1 MRLLLT
7 NEQLETLNELEV
19 EDELVFM
26 PESSESLDSFLYT
39 DNEVDEY
46 WVDKLLFAK
55 EHPEVIEVIE
65 EGEQRYDQLDVPF
78 NSLFNVKLGGKY
90 VTRGGHR
97 FSTLESLSSR
107 SSRFSLEEIIG
118 QGLNDEVEL
127 IPVEVTKEY
136 TLSQPLAIEFQTL
149 DSLFNSPYEAIS
161 QIFKTGKG
169 EWYYYLMEDYEDTN
183 RIFCELWNREALLT
197 VHWDDTFEDDFSADS
212 GWEDY

>member
-39 DNEVDEY
+39 DSEVDEY

-78 NSLFNVKLGGKY
+78 NSLFNVKLGG
-90 VTRGGHR
+90 
-97 FSTLESLSSR
+97 
-107 SSRFSLEEIIG
+107 
-118 QGLNDEVEL
+118 N
-127 IPVEVTKEY
+127 
-136 TLSQPLAIEFQTL
+136 
-149 DSLFNSPYEAIS
+149 
-161 QIFKTGKG
+161 
-169 EWYYYLMEDYEDTN
+169 M
-183 RIFCELWNREALLT
+183 
-197 VHWDDTFEDDFSADS
+197 
-212 GWEDY
+212 

>member
-19 EDELVFM
+19 EEELVFM

-127 IPVEVTKEY
+127 IPVEVTKEH

-149 DSLFNSPYEAIS
+149 DGLFNSPYEAIS
-161 QIFKTGKG
+161 QIFKTEIG
-169 EWYYYLMEDYEDTN
+169 EWYYY
-183 RIFCELWNREALLT
+183 
-197 VHWDDTFEDDFSADS
+197 
-212 GWEDY
+212 